1 MGTLFCVRFDLAD
14 ANWPGQGSSGDGFK
28 KNAAGYVLRTLAAI
42 LFRLCSAG
50 HLICKDSG

>member
-14 ANWPGQGSSGDGFK
+14 ANWPGQGASGDGFK
-28 KNAAGYVLRTLAAI
+28 KNAGYVLRTLAAI
-42 LFRLCSAG
+42 LFRFCSAG